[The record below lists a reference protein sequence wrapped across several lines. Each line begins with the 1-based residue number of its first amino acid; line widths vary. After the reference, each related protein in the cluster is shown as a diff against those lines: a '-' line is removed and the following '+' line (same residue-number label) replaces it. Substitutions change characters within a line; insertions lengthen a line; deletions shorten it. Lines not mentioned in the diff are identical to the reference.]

1 MAKRIPTSAL
11 LRDLLQEAHAERVSV
26 RWLLASL
33 EERSF
38 GIVIL
43 LLGLVALLPG
53 VSGVVGVL
61 VAYPAIQMILARK
74 APVFPSFI
82 TRREVSTRRLA
93 RLILR
98 VEPGLRRLERVI
110 RPRWV
115 TPIDATKR
123 VVGFILLLLGGLLLV
138 PIPLSNLIPGLVI
151 VMLAFAY
158 LEDDGVLL
166 VIALLAAF
174 VSFAIAGATV
184 WAMIKG
190 IDFVDPK

>member
-11 LRDLLQEAHAERVSV
+11 LRDLLQGAHAERVSV

-61 VAYPAIQMILARK
+61 VAYPAIQMIRARK

-166 VIALLAAF
+166 VIALLAAL